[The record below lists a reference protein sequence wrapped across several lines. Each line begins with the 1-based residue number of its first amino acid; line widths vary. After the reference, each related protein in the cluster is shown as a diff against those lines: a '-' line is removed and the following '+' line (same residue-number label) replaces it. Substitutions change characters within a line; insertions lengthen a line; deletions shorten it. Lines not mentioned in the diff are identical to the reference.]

1 MANWANPTLSSTY
14 SDFLSLLKARDE
26 DLAKQFDGQTTSNLP
41 TGSIRWNSSTNRWQK
56 WDGTAWQELTTTYNL
71 SGSSVSATSLIPTG
85 ATVPANGMF
94 LPAANTVAWATGSTE
109 RIRLTSSGNLIHGH
123 TADVLPF
130 FNTDAF
136 SSTQTPRA
144 QSIGTTG
151 GAASAAFGMY
161 TTSGIS
167 KHGIGLFRSRA
178 VTPGSFAVVQLNDIL
193 GAIDWNG
200 DDGNSFSAGASIMAR
215 VDGTVI
221 DGAVPSRLVAYTTLA
236 DGTTENPREVW
247 RVTHDAVMCRR
258 QGAPA
263 AVNTTATL
271 TVDNLKAGIITSTTA
286 AAVTMTLPTGAL
298 TEAGFNDLY
307 SNLSFD
313 WYVINTGSTNSV
325 TVQDGSGHTVVGSRV
340 VTAGTSG
347 HFRSRRSTT
356 GTFVAYRL
364 S

>member
-26 DLAKQFDGQTTSNLP
+26 DLAKQFDGQTTSNLVV
-41 TGSIRWNSSTNRWQK
+41 GSIRWNSSTNRWQK

-85 ATVPANGMF
+85 ATVPTNGMF
-94 LPAANTVAWATGSTE
+94 LPAANTVGIASGGTLQLLISSGGIVAGHTSSILAHFTTGVFSPTQRPRLSLLSTE
-109 RIRLTSSGNLIHGH
+109 
-123 TADVLPF
+123 P
-130 FNTDAF
+130 
-136 SSTQTPRA
+136 
-144 QSIGTTG
+144 G
-151 GAASAAFGMY
+151 GGSQGLALYS
-161 TTSGIS
+161 TTSGA
-167 KHGIGLFRSRA
+167 KHGTSFFRSRA
-178 VTPGSFAVVQLNDIL
+178 TTIGSFAAVQLNDIL

-236 DGTTENPREVW
+236 DGTAEIPREAW

-258 QGAPA
+258 QGTPA
-263 AVNTTATL
+263 AVNATATL

-356 GTFVAYRL
+356 DTFVAYRL